1 MPASVRHGW
10 FVVGLLWIAF
20 LINYAD
26 RQVVFSIFPV
36 LRRELYFSNAQ
47 LALTGTVFTWVYSV
61 SMPVMGRI
69 ADLVRRD
76 RIVILSV
83 VLWSLATLGTSLSGS
98 VAAFVG
104 TRALMGISEALFM
117 PAALAII
124 ATLHTGG
131 TRSRA
136 LSIFATGQFAGIA
149 AGGWYGGW
157 AADHTGWR
165 TGLYSLSALGLLY
178 ALVLLIALRARKPQ
192 TPQTHPRQVRPSDV
206 LRSRTWLA
214 LALAFFTFCAML
226 WVLLAWLAS
235 FVHERYG
242 LSLTQ
247 SGLRATVFLQAGS
260 AVGTIAGGFLGDRAA
275 RRIPGGRFWVGACG
289 LLGSTPFAWA
299 AFTANSLGV
308 VETCAAGFG
317 LLGGLFMAN
326 LYAGAYDVVSERNYG
341 FAAGALNLVGGF
353 AGGAAVLLTGVLK
366 QPVGISFAIRG
377 AAIAAAASALVLAA
391 VAAKRYPAD
400 RAIAALPARG

>member
-1 MPASVRHGW
+1 MPASARHGW
-10 FVVGLLWIAF
+10 FVVGLLWFAF
-20 LINYAD
+20 FINYAD
-26 RQVVFSIFPV
+26 RQAVFSIFPV
-36 LRRELYFSNAQ
+36 LRRELHFSDAQ

-61 SMPVMGRI
+61 SMPLMGRI

-76 RIVILSV
+76 RIVILSIL
-83 VLWSLATLGTSLSGS
+83 LWSLVTLGTGLSGS
-98 VAAFVG
+98 VMAFVG
-104 TRALMGISEALFM
+104 TRAMMGISEALFM

-124 ATLHTGG
+124 ASLHTGG

-136 LSIFATGQFAGIA
+136 LSVFATGQFAGIA

-165 TGLYSLSALGLLY
+165 AGFYSLCVLGLLY
-178 ALVLLIALRARKPQ
+178 ALVLLIALRDRQLPLA
-192 TPQTHPRQVRPSDV
+192 QTHQLQTRPSDV
-206 LRSRTWLA
+206 FRSRIWLA

-226 WVLLAWLAS
+226 WALLAWLAS

-247 SGLRATVFLQAGS
+247 SGFTATVFLQAGS
-260 AVGTIAGGFLGDRAA
+260 VVGTIAGGFLGDWAA
-275 RRIPGGRFWVGACG
+275 RWIPGGRFWVGGFG

-308 VETCAAGFG
+308 VETCAVGFG
-317 LLGGLFMAN
+317 LLGGHFMAN
-326 LYAGAYDVVSERNYG
+326 LFAGAYDVVSERNYG
-341 FAAGALNLVGGF
+341 FAAGALNLAGGF

-366 QPVGISFAIRG
+366 QPIGISFAIRG
-377 AAIAAAASALVLAA
+377 AAIAAAASAILLAT
-391 VAAKRYPAD
+391 VVAKRYPAE
-400 RAIAALPARG
+400 RAIAAQLGRR